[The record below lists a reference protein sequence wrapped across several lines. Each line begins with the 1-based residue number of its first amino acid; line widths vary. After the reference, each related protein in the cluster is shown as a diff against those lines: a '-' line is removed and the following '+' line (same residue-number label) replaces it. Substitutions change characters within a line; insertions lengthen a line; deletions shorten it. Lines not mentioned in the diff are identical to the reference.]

1 MYNLE
6 IISPQ
11 GCNFQTG
18 RLVYDS
24 TDYKRTNSIELV
36 LEKCNKYVYTKH
48 HDPKVLVG
56 FNIIRTARL
65 SLPNCYTSYA

>member
-1 MYNLE
+1 M
-6 IISPQ
+6 ISSQ

-24 TDYKRTNSIELV
+24 TDHKRTNSIELV
-36 LEKCNKYVYTKH
+36 LEKYNKYIHTKH
-48 HDPKVLVG
+48 YDPTVLVG